1 MLGLRAKRQD
11 KLLLRKIPSFMG
23 NWLIRKVTGV
33 HIKDMGCTLRAMRRE
48 LAEALPLYGVLWVVG
63 GGLAY
68 SVGVG
73 FLSARQMRYGHFVW
87 HLFVL
92 VGSACHWVAIFR
104 YAA

>member
-1 MLGLRAKRQD
+1 VEWILALLGIGLTVVEGERFER
-11 KLLLRKIPSFMG
+11 LSTPVYVVMG
-23 NWLIRKVTGV
+23 WLIVFAIRPLMQT
-33 HIKDMGCTLRAMRRE
+33 
-48 LAEALPLYGVLWVVG
+48 LPLYGVLWLVA

-68 SVGVG
+68 TVGVG
-73 FLSARQMRYGHFVW
+73 FLTARRVRYSHFVW